1 MSDDDLDELIR
12 QEEELQVRSFDNDDA
27 WRLGCAL
34 VDAARARS
42 AAVTIDITRNGQQ
55 LFHAALPG
63 TSADNDEWAKRKGRV
78 VQRFGHSS
86 LYMGGR
92 CRVQGTTLEAKY
104 GVDPTQ
110 YAAHGGAFPVI
121 VRGTGVV
128 GAVVVSGL
136 PQREDHDLVVAALRA
151 FIEDDGRGEPA

>member
-1 MSDDDLDELIR
+1 MAGDDLDALLGE
-12 QEEELQVRSFDNDDA
+12 EEELQLASFDNDDA

-34 VDAARARS
+34 VAAARERS
-42 AAVTIDITRNGQQ
+42 APVTVDITRNGQQ

-63 TSADNDEWAKRKGRV
+63 TAVDNDEWARRKTRV

-86 LYMGGR
+86 LYVGATCRAQGR
-92 CRVQGTTLEAKY
+92 TFEEKY
-104 GVDPTQ
+104 RLDPDT

-136 PQREDHDLVVAALRA
+136 PQRDDHELVVAALRA
-151 FIEDDGRGEPA
+151 FLSAP